1 MATPMDKLLND
12 AIIEAVATKIIE
24 RLQPE
29 LRAQWA
35 AAVTEWADNRKTNIT
50 IANRISLLESTIEK
64 TNQQIEKLTLERQN
78 FKEISAKTLQ
88 ILNEAK
94 KDLGLTE

>member
-1 MATPMDKLLND
+1 MTTPMDKLVND

-35 AAVTEWADNRKTNIT
+35 AAVSEWADTRKTNVT
-50 IANRISLLESTIEK
+50 IANRISLLEFAVQK
-64 TNQQIEKLTLERQN
+64 QLVQIEKLTQERQTL
-78 FKEISAKTLQ
+78 KEMSTKAIQ

-94 KDLGLTE
+94 KELGLP